1 MATVV
6 ERDVSKAGRP
16 SIAEPQPSRQPQQL
30 PLGPLKTIHVY
41 WLAGMSCDGCTIS
54 VAGATNP
61 GIEGLLAGTV
71 PAMPKVILHHPVLA
85 VEAGA
90 DFVKSFRDA
99 WEGNLGAPYV
109 LVYEGSVADEQIAHR
124 TGGYFS
130 AMGVEAI
137 ADGQGSHPVP
147 TATWLQR
154 LAPGAAATI
163 AIGTCAT
170 WGGIP
175 AAEGNPTGAMSV
187 MDFLTKNYRSAF
199 GLPVINIPGC
209 APQGDNFTETVFAV
223 LLFLQGLGPLPTFD
237 ELGRPAWLFRETV
250 HHGCTRAGFYEEG
263 VFAEHYGDP
272 QCLVEIGCWG
282 PVVNCNIVVRGA
294 IINWA
299 ACCEPVGSAT
309 AGPCPGSPTRSAPST
324 RPRPARR
331 SRRSR
336 LARSA
341 ASSAGYGDCRIAKP
355 TESIAGTSS
364 VRYRAAGRTCRLRRS
379 PTRRSSSFTASGSIS
394 PPRNRGARRVSKIA
408 SGASTGRVPGRTTST
423 RAPRARTPMT
433 SADLWAAWRVWMM
446 VATVIIAVAAA
457 LLITIWL
464 TAQSIAAHA
473 ARALRAA
480 EAIRDN
486 TRVIWQLQTTNEV
499 AEQIRDTVCD
509 IESKT
514 MKLIEALQNPA
525 AAAGGRR

>member
-1 MATVV
+1 MTTVV
-6 ERDVSKAGRP
+6 ERDVVKADQP
-16 SIAEPQPSRQPQQL
+16 PHAETQPRTRLQQL

-61 GIEGLLAGTV
+61 GIEGLLAGVV
-71 PAMPKVILHHPVLA
+71 PAMPQVILHHPVLS

-109 LVYEGSVADEQIAHR
+109 VVFEGSVADERIAHR

-130 AMGVEAI
+130 AMGVERNAEGE
-137 ADGQGSHPVP
+137 APHPVP

-237 ELGRPAWLFRETV
+237 ELGRPAWLFRDTV
-250 HHGCTRAGFYEEG
+250 HQGCTRAGFYEEG
-263 VFAEHYGDP
+263 VSAKHYGDP
-272 QCLVEIGCWG
+272 ECLVEIGCWG

-294 IINWA
+294 INHMGGCMRAGGICIGCTMPGFPDKFSPFYKTPPGA
-299 ACCEPVGSAT
+299 AVSTFAARTVG
-309 AGPCPGSPTRSAPST
+309 GVIR
-324 RPRPARR
+324 
-331 SRRSR
+331 
-336 LARSA
+336 
-341 ASSAGYGDCRIAKP
+341 
-355 TESIAGTSS
+355 
-364 VRYRAAGRTCRLRRS
+364 RLRRLS
-379 PTRRSSSFTASGSIS
+379 NREANREHRWDVTGEVPSGWAHVQAQTLADKTIKFFYSKWQHFAS
-394 PPRNRGARRVSKIA
+394 KK
-408 SGASTGRVPGRTTST
+408 PGRPPGQEDRFWGVDRPGS
-423 RAPRARTPMT
+423 RQDYIDE
-433 SADLWAAWRVWMM
+433 S
-446 VATVIIAVAAA
+446 
-457 LLITIWL
+457 
-464 TAQSIAAHA
+464 A
-473 ARALRAA
+473 AR
-480 EAIRDN
+480 E
-486 TRVIWQLQTTNEV
+486 
-499 AEQIRDTVCD
+499 DTHD
-509 IESKT
+509 K
-514 MKLIEALQNPA
+514 
-525 AAAGGRR
+525 R